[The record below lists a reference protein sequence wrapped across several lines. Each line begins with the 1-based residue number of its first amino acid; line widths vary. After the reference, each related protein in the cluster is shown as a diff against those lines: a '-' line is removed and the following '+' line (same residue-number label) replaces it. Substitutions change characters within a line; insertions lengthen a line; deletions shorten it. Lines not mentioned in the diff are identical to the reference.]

1 MTVELQI
8 VRTRYP
14 PDAYLEQLATI
25 LRIEVSDITID
36 DLRRRL
42 ELLPVDDRFFL
53 ALDGELLI
61 GYAHLRFTHDLTS
74 EDTVELLNIIVA
86 VESRGQGVGR
96 LLMTA
101 AETWATQAER
111 GTLVLRADVVRT
123 EALAFFSSLGYVQS
137 STSQEYV
144 RDLDAARRADAPTQP
159 Q

>member
-1 MTVELQI
+1 M
-8 VRTRYP
+8 
-14 PDAYLEQLATI
+14 
-25 LRIEVSDITID
+25 
-36 DLRRRL
+36 
-42 ELLPVDDRFFL
+42 LPADDRFFL
-53 ALDGELLI
+53 ALNGEFLI
-61 GYAHLRFTHDLTS
+61 GYARMRVTHDLTS
-74 EDTVELLNIIVA
+74 EDTVELLNIMVA
-86 VESRGQGVGR
+86 VELRRQGVGR

-123 EALAFFSSLGYVQS
+123 EALAFFSSLGCVQS